1 MLFYLFLIISLAP
14 QERLEYDIK
23 YGPVVLGSMVLERLG
38 PESLDGKRYERLRA
52 EVEIDEHLSWIFWAK
67 YKFESWCDADNWL
80 TSRSS
85 KWTREKNY
93 EANWSATFD
102 QENKLA
108 RYDDGKEIVLPDS
121 CRDML
126 TLWFYLRRVNWYQ
139 GETLVINS
147 HIDRRNWQVRFITS
161 GKQRVRTKAG
171 EFDCLIVS
179 PATTGP
185 LGTVFISEDKQRL
198 PVVIR
203 TRAGGLTVSAY
214 LRKIKR
220 SL

>member
-1 MLFYLFLIISLAP
+1 MLFYLLVSLSFVV

-38 PESLDGKRYERLRA
+38 QESLEGRECEHLRA
-52 EVEIDEHLSWIFWAK
+52 EVEIDEHLSWLFWAR
-67 YKFESWCDADNWL
+67 YRFESWCETDNWL
-80 TSRSS
+80 TVRSE
-85 KWTREKNY
+85 KRTREKNY
-93 EANWSATFD
+93 CSEMSAIFD
-102 QENKLA
+102 QKGKVA
-108 RYDDGKEIVLPDS
+108 RYQDGKELVLPDS

-126 TLWFYLRRVNWYQ
+126 TLWFYLRTIVW
-139 GETLVINS
+139 GEGKPVVVNS

-161 GKQRVRTKAG
+161 GKQRVRTRAG
-171 EFDCLIVS
+171 DFDCLIVS
-179 PATTGP
+179 PTVTGP
-185 LGTVFISEDKQRL
+185 LGTVFISQDKERL

-203 TRAGGLTVSAY
+203 TRAGALTVSAY